1 MWENEQLAELLAKE
15 RIQNAARRAEQT
27 RNLRS
32 ARVPR
37 QPPRVRLGSALVK
50 LGHWM
55 MGQRWSDPG
64 CPSEYGPLQS

>member
-1 MWENEQLAELLAKE
+1 MWENEQLAELIAKE
-15 RIQNAARRAEQT
+15 RIENAVRSAEHARI
-27 RNLRS
+27 LRG

-37 QPPRVRLGSALVK
+37 RPLRVRLGGALAQ

-64 CPSEYGPLQS
+64 RPPEYGPLQS